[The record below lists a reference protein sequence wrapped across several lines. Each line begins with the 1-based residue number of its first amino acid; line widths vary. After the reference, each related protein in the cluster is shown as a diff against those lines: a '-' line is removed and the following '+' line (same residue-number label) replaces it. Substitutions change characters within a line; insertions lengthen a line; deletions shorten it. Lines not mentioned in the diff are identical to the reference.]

1 MKTNSR
7 NHWKWVIVFSAFLL
21 TFLTDGVRLSAGV
34 IFTELLETFGEDN
47 GKTAAIISVMF
58 GVQNILGNMTS
69 NIKMEKK
76 VLSVYVYLIM

>member
-7 NHWKWVIVFSAFLL
+7 YHERRHSHWKWVIVFSAFSL

-34 IFTELLETFGEDN
+34 IFTELMETFREDN

-58 GVQNILGNMTS
+58 GVQNILGNMT
-69 NIKMEKK
+69 N
-76 VLSVYVYLIM
+76 VLSR